1 MNSRA
6 RHVPGSYPVLFS
18 ISRCHMVALVERIE
32 RLLLSLSIISGFAT
46 LLIILI
52 VVIDVAGR
60 FLFNTPFHSGVELSE
75 LLLVI
80 LVFLGLAAAQ
90 QQRQNYAIELL
101 TQHFPTW
108 LQRVFELIGYVAC
121 LLIVVILAWPSTK
134 QAVASFQRGESGF
147 GIVPFSLW
155 PARIILA
162 IGLWLLAVQFLCDIY
177 RLTLRKPREVAGAGP
192 EKAFE

>member
-1 MNSRA
+1 M
-6 RHVPGSYPVLFS
+6 
-18 ISRCHMVALVERIE
+18 IALVERLE

-52 VVIDVAGR
+52 VVTDVMGR
-60 FLFNTPFHSGVELSE
+60 FLFNLPFHSGVELSE

-90 QQRQNYAIELL
+90 QQRQNYAIEIL
-101 TQHFPTW
+101 TQHFPHR
-108 LQRVFELIGYVAC
+108 LQQAFELAGYVGC
-121 LLIVVILAWPSTK
+121 LLIVIVLAWPSSK
-134 QAVASFQRGESGF
+134 QAIASFERGESGF
-147 GIVPFSLW
+147 GIVPFPLW

-162 IGLWLLAVQFLCDIY
+162 FGLWVLGAQFLCDIY
-177 RLTLRKPREVAGAGP
+177 RHIVGLPRQRAHAAP

>member
-1 MNSRA
+1 M
-6 RHVPGSYPVLFS
+6 
-18 ISRCHMVALVERIE
+18 IALIERVERV
-32 RLLLSLSIISGFAT
+32 LLSLSIITGFAT

-52 VVIDVAGR
+52 VVIDVTGR
-60 FLFNTPFHSGVELSE
+60 FLFNAPFHSGVEVSE

-101 TQHFPTW
+101 TQHFPPW
-108 LQRVFELIGYVAC
+108 LQQAFELIGYVAC
-121 LLIVVILAWPSTK
+121 LLIVVFLAWPSTR
-134 QAVASFQRGESGF
+134 QAVASFERGESGF
-147 GIVPFSLW
+147 GIVPFPLW
-155 PARIILA
+155 PGRILLA

-177 RLTLRKPREVAGAGP
+177 RLTSRKPRKIASPTP